1 MKKIELVDELSKV
14 MNVSKKEAAQ
24 KINDMNTIVETIA
37 KNMEVGEKTDIG
49 NYITFEKK
57 VQAARQARNPRN
69 PEEVIEVPEKVVL
82 KVKARKTMKNL

>member
-49 NYITFEKK
+49 NYITLEKK

-69 PEEVIEVPEKVVL
+69 PEEVIEIPEKVVL
-82 KVKARKTMKNL
+82 KVKNL

>member
-49 NYITFEKK
+49 NYITLEKK

-69 PEEVIEVPEKVVL
+69 PEEVIIYI
-82 KVKARKTMKNL
+82 RKTYLVWQKRR

>member
-49 NYITFEKK
+49 NYITLEKK

-69 PEEVIEVPEKVVL
+69 PEEVIELPEKVVL

>member
-49 NYITFEKK
+49 NYITREKK

-69 PEEVIEVPEKVVL
+69 PEEVIEIPEKVVL

>member
-49 NYITFEKK
+49 NYITLEKK

-69 PEEVIEVPEKVVL
+69 PEEVIDVPEKVVL
-82 KVKARKTMKNL
+82 KVKARKTMNIL

>member
-37 KNMEVGEKTDIG
+37 KNMEAGEKTDIG
-49 NYITFEKK
+49 NYITLEKK

-69 PEEVIEVPEKVVL
+69 PEEVIDVPEKVVL

>member
-37 KNMEVGEKTDIG
+37 KNMEVGENTDIG
-49 NYITFEKK
+49 NYITLEKK

-69 PEEVIEVPEKVVL
+69 PEEVIEIPEKVVL

>member
-49 NYITFEKK
+49 NYITLEKK

-69 PEEVIEVPEKVVL
+69 PEEVIDVPEKVVL

>member
-49 NYITFEKK
+49 NYITLEKK
-57 VQAARQARNPRN
+57 VQAARNPRN
-69 PEEVIEVPEKVVL
+69 PEEVIDVPEKVVL

>member
-49 NYITFEKK
+49 NYITLEKK

-69 PEEVIEVPEKVVL
+69 PEVVIDVPEIVVL

>member
-1 MKKIELVDELSKV
+1 MKKIELVDELSKI

-49 NYITFEKK
+49 NYITLEKK

>member
-49 NYITFEKK
+49 NYITLEKK

-69 PEEVIEVPEKVVL
+69 PEEVIEIPEKVVL

>member
-14 MNVSKKEAAQ
+14 MNVSKKEATQ
-24 KINDMNTIVETIA
+24 KINDTNTIVETIA

-49 NYITFEKK
+49 NYITLEKK

>member
-49 NYITFEKK
+49 NYITLEKK

-82 KVKARKTMKNL
+82 RVKARKTMKNL

>member
-49 NYITFEKK
+49 NYITLEKK

>member
-24 KINDMNTIVETIA
+24 KINDMNTTVETIA

-49 NYITFEKK
+49 NYITLEKK

-69 PEEVIEVPEKVVL
+69 PEEVIEIPEKVVL